1 MNTSVLFRFFT
12 AIVWFLLQHKHTVW
26 SVRCHVHTFKEKWDV
41 PVVLKAQCLP
51 ATFTLP
57 CGFKLYSD
65 WLGDLALTAMF
76 CFHHHHVT
84 IFILLF
90 FSPANVWTWHK
101 SERENIC
108 VAFFPQPWCTKFLFW
123 SNVVTSIALCLIQ
136 SLRGRWSWQPY
147 LKHTTIESSKC
158 GSIQT
163 AVWMFYFY
171 WFTFHLS
178 WWKYSLQALLPRLVF
193 GPRYLLRR
201 FSLKCRTALSM
212 QVLYT
217 V

>member
-1 MNTSVLFRFFT
+1 MKTSVLFRFFT

-41 PVVLKAQCLP
+41 PVVLKHNAFLLPLLYYVALNSTLIGWVTLCLQLCSV
-51 ATFTLP
+51 FTTIMLP
-57 CGFKLYSD
+57 F
-65 WLGDLALTAMF
+65 
-76 CFHHHHVT
+76 
-84 IFILLF
+84 LF
-90 FSPANVWTWHK
+90 FFFFPPANVWTWHK

-178 WWKYSLQALLPRLVF
+178 WWKYPLQALLPRLVF